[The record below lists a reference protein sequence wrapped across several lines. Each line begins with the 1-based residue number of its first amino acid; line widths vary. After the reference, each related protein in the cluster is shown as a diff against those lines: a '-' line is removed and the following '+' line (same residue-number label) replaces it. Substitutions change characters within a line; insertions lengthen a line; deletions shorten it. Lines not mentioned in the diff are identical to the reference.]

1 MLKILR
7 NENHFFER
15 LDKKHVVL
23 VAFGWKFG
31 FLICET
37 VPKLVF
43 LFHHIITCTM
53 ELGQATG
60 PNLQKCYKCSASI
73 PVYLFHHIITCTLE
87 LGQATGPNLQMCYK
101 YSAAISLDSRTVT
114 VALMK

>member
-1 MLKILR
+1 L
-7 NENHFFER
+7 ENFFFFER
-15 LDKKHVVL
+15 LDKKTCCASGQAPL
-23 VAFGWKFG
+23 VGKFG
-31 FLICET
+31 VLICET

-43 LFHHIITCTM
+43 LFHHIITCTL
-53 ELGQATG
+53 ELGQVTG